1 MTFSATQAD
10 FRVGIAQADD
20 WHMAAADI
28 LRQIGTPTALHR
40 LGIIYVSSAYAH
52 NMSDIE
58 VFFRQTTGVPHW
70 VGCVGHGVLTHR
82 EEIFEA
88 PAMTAMLCPI
98 PEDGF
103 HVLKEIHEDTEP
115 GLSHASSWLS
125 QVDVP
130 LALIHADPSNNVIP
144 GLLQDITLESS
155 AYLVGGLTSTMGEG
169 SQLADGLEG
178 KGISGVMFSNRIAPM
193 ITGLTQGCSPI
204 GPIHR
209 VTESEDN
216 ILISLDNR
224 PALEVFKEEIG
235 DILSRD
241 LEKVAGYI
249 FSALPVEGSDKG
261 DYMVRNILA
270 IDPGQQMIAIG
281 AELEPGDEVLFCK
294 RDTETAEED
303 LRRLLKDLRVRAG
316 TSPIKGGVYINCAGR
331 GPNQFGGNSREME
344 IIREELGDNVPIT
357 GFFANGEVSYD
368 RLYSYT
374 GVLTLFL

>member
-28 LRQIGTPTALHR
+28 LRQIGSPTAQHR

-125 QVDVP
+125 QVDV
-130 LALIHADPSNNVIP
+130 LSHYSMQIQA
-144 GLLQDITLESS
+144 TMSS
-155 AYLVGGLTSTMGEG
+155 PAYY
-169 SQLADGLEG
+169 
-178 KGISGVMFSNRIAPM
+178 KISP
-193 ITGLTQGCSPI
+193 
-204 GPIHR
+204 
-209 VTESEDN
+209 
-216 ILISLDNR
+216 
-224 PALEVFKEEIG
+224 
-235 DILSRD
+235 
-241 LEKVAGYI
+241 
-249 FSALPVEGSDKG
+249 
-261 DYMVRNILA
+261 
-270 IDPGQQMIAIG
+270 
-281 AELEPGDEVLFCK
+281 
-294 RDTETAEED
+294 
-303 LRRLLKDLRVRAG
+303 
-316 TSPIKGGVYINCAGR
+316 
-331 GPNQFGGNSREME
+331 
-344 IIREELGDNVPIT
+344 
-357 GFFANGEVSYD
+357 
-368 RLYSYT
+368 
-374 GVLTLFL
+374 

>member
-1 MTFSATQAD
+1 
-10 FRVGIAQADD
+10 
-20 WHMAAADI
+20 
-28 LRQIGTPTALHR
+28 
-40 LGIIYVSSAYAH
+40 
-52 NMSDIE
+52 
-58 VFFRQTTGVPHW
+58 
-70 VGCVGHGVLTHR
+70 
-82 EEIFEA
+82 
-88 PAMTAMLCPI
+88 
-98 PEDGF
+98 
-103 HVLKEIHEDTEP
+103 
-115 GLSHASSWLS
+115 
-125 QVDVP
+125 
-130 LALIHADPSNNVIP
+130 
-144 GLLQDITLESS
+144 
-155 AYLVGGLTSTMGEG
+155 MGEG

-204 GPIHR
+204 GSIHR

-303 LRRLLKDLRVRAG
+303 LRRLLKDLRNRAG

-331 GPNQFGGNSREME
+331 GPNQFGENSREME